1 MNKYV
6 TAILVAVL
14 LSAGILL
21 TGGFYLAV
29 IHLSNAPIW
38 LALIIAVGPVF
49 GIAAVITAFVLR
61 IKELKKE
68 KEDDYSKY

>member
-6 TAILVAVL
+6 TAVIVAAL
-14 LSAGILL
+14 LLAGILL

-38 LALIIAVGPVF
+38 LAAVVAVGPIV
-49 GIAAVITAFVLR
+49 GTAAVITAFVLR